1 MIGFSKKFEMI
12 LKNNNK
18 GDSFKFQLKKLNIRV
33 YLHFRR

>member
-18 GDSFKFQLKKLNIRV
+18 GDSFKFQLKIKYKSVLT
-33 YLHFRR
+33 F